1 MRTPG
6 ERELAVV
13 NAHEDKR
20 RRATLSVVIG
30 ATAMVAIV
38 LSRQGELAG
47 IPGPVLGLGM
57 MLGALLLAWQS
68 GLFERAHAMLR
79 LASIRRAGLEATTKL
94 NAGDFAGARA
104 DFAELLF
111 TARPLGAF
119 HAVHVLMFGVS
130 RFFEGHSKEALGL
143 VSRAIDSQWLSVR
156 QTREVRLAAETWRV
170 LILLEVGD
178 VKEARRRVD
187 AIKLLPTAQLAVSAY
202 EEKWDEV
209 ITGAK
214 AALDDP
220 QFPKSGRATVAVL
233 GRYAAKQR
241 GVETREF
248 ERALEAD
255 KPTALLLNNP
265 ALRRF
270 V

>member
-6 ERELAVV
+6 ERELAVA

-20 RRATLSVVIG
+20 RRKVLAVMIG
-30 ATAMVAIV
+30 VTAMVAIV
-38 LSRQGELAG
+38 LSRQRELAG

-57 MLGALLLAWQS
+57 MAGALLLAWQS
-68 GLFERAHAMLR
+68 GLFERVHAMVR
-79 LASIRRAGLEATTKL
+79 LGSIRVAGLEATNKL
-94 NAGDFAGARA
+94 NAGDFSGARA
-104 DFAELLF
+104 AFGELLF

-130 RFFEGHSKEALGL
+130 RFFEGHAKEGLTL

-170 LILLEVGD
+170 LILLSLGD

-187 AIKLLPTAQLAVSAY
+187 AARLLATAQLAVSAY

-209 ITGAK
+209 VAGAK
-214 AALDDP
+214 AALADA

-241 GVETREF
+241 GVSAKEF
-248 ERALEAD
+248 EQVLEVD
-255 KPTALLLNNP
+255 KPTALLTNNP
-265 ALRRF
+265 ALTRF
-270 V
+270 L